1 VINQSDRHDAF
12 LNGLLT
18 SSPYTDTVTYLTDF
32 ADQAVILPL
41 VLATAVA
48 LAVQGWRRGAVVWLL
63 VVAATFVAMLA
74 LKLMFLACSPL
85 FGPMDVHSPSGH
97 VAAATVVAGGLAAM
111 LSRRRASIL
120 PAALVAAVVIG
131 ISRLVLGVHS
141 LPEVIVGALIGLTG
155 AAALLR
161 FAGPP
166 PRLKTTPLVA
176 VIVVVAI
183 LFHGLHLPAEAAI
196 RHTAFR
202 AAQFIPACRAP
213 LSSIATP

>member
-1 VINQSDRHDAF
+1 MR
-12 LNGLLT
+12 
-18 SSPYTDTVTYLTDF
+18 YLTDF

-48 LAVQGWRRGAVVWLL
+48 LLAQGWRRGALTWLIVVT
-63 VVAATFVAMLA
+63 ATFVTTLA

-85 FGPMDVHSPSGH
+85 FGPIDIHSPSGH

-111 LSRRRASIL
+111 LSGRRGSIL
-120 PAALVAAVVIG
+120 PAALLAAVVIG
-131 ISRLVLGVHS
+131 VSRIVLGMHS
-141 LPEVIVGALIGLTG
+141 LPEVILGAMIGLAG

-161 FAGPP
+161 FAGAP
-166 PRLKTTPLVA
+166 PRLKMAPLIL
-176 VIVVVAI
+176 VILVVAF

-202 AAQFIPACRAP
+202 AAQYIPACRG
-213 LSSIATP
+213 TPDFQPR